1 MDPLESGTADL
12 AIIGAGIT
20 GCSAA
25 FHLARAGFG
34 VVVLE
39 AGAPGC
45 GSTAH
50 SAGNLH
56 LQIPFAPFRDRPRA
70 WSERFAALIPFYR
83 SAVEAWRSA
92 EALVGPVGFRTIGA
106 LLVASTPQEMQ
117 VVRRKAGVERAAGLD
132 VELLDADTLYERAP
146 RLRPGLRGAAFTA
159 GEADCDPALALD
171 RFAAAAGAA
180 GAEFRYGEAVA
191 SVLPDGKAFRV
202 RTAKSEV
209 RARRVINATGASLCA
224 LGHDLPMGGFPIQL
238 QETAPTRPLIGQLIY
253 SASDRLT
260 LKQRADGSVV
270 IGGGWAAKRAA
281 DGSVS
286 VDAEAGRANRD
297 LAADLVPEIAS
308 LEVARAWA
316 HEVNGNDSWMPVAEE
331 PVAGLLALSAPWLG
345 LTAGPRL
352 GELACDWA
360 RGASADRLQEV
371 IGTR

>member
-1 MDPLESGTADL
+1 MSLFDSGAADL

-39 AGAPGC
+39 AGARGC
-45 GSTAH
+45 GSTPQ
-50 SAGNLH
+50 SAGLH

-70 WSERFAALIPFYR
+70 WSERFAALIPFYC

-92 EALVGPVGFRTIGA
+92 EALVGPVGFRNIGA
-106 LLVASTPQEMQ
+106 LLVASTEEEMQ
-117 VVRRKAGVERAAGLD
+117 VVRRKAHVERAAGLD
-132 VELLDADTLYERAP
+132 VELLDPEALYERAP
-146 RLRPGLRGAAFTA
+146 HLRPGLRGAAYTR
-159 GEADCDPALALD
+159 GEADCDPSLALS
-171 RFAAAAGAA
+171 RFAAAAAAA
-180 GAEFRYGEAVA
+180 GAEIRYRDAVL
-191 SVLPDGKAFRV
+191 SVAPDREAFRV
-202 RTAKSEV
+202 RTQTSEV
-209 RARRVINATGASLCA
+209 RARRVVNATGASLCA
-224 LGHDLPMGGFPIQL
+224 LGHDLPMAGFPIQL
-238 QETAPTRPLIGQLIY
+238 QETVPTRPLIGQLIY

-270 IGGGWAAKRAA
+270 IGGGWTAKRAA

-286 VDAEAGRANRD
+286 VDPEAGRANRD

-360 RGASADRLQEV
+360 RGASAARLHEV